1 SLPLAY
7 EEQGKSGH
15 SPGSILNQF
24 TFGASKVVAMISPSK
39 TSQIN
44 ENELWSRVLQNDASA
59 FEKVVSRY
67 QAAVS
72 AVCFSSVGEFAASE
86 DISQETF
93 LVAWQAKDKLEN
105 ATKLKAWLCG
115 IARTL
120 SKNYL
125 RKTISHREQ
134 AARLAQE
141 LGSEAE
147 RSDSAET
154 RAMEREEEA
163 LVWST
168 LSKIDETY
176 REPLVLFYR
185 EGQSIANIAEALDI
199 SEAAAKQRL
208 SRGRNLLK
216 ANVAELVG
224 STLGETRPDSHFTA
238 GVMAAISAGGFV
250 KTAAS
255 ATSLA
260 GSISTAV
267 KGTAAATKLV
277 GSAGAAGVAGGLLGA
292 GFGLLGG
299 WLGVW
304 IPAQLA
310 PTIDERRLLESNG
323 KRIMRRGIGFTAVI
337 FLAAILMPWIGTWI
351 ALAAVLLGSLF
362 FIATTI
368 VESTRVQKQ
377 VKALRRS
384 NDGQLEPNETALRT
398 WVQSHV
404 KHREGR
410 VYRSKMSFLGRPLL
424 DIQVSDPPTDMYA
437 EPKRAKT
444 ARGWIAIGD
453 NAQGLILAIGSR
465 AQGLIAFGGRA
476 YGIVAVG
483 GLAVGGIAVGGLSL
497 GLLSLGGGAL
507 GILAIGGLGIGWDAA
522 GGGAIAWHAAAGG
535 GALAYEGAFGGLA
548 IAKNFA
554 AGGTAFAAEVGT
566 EAANLFLD
574 SSWPKRL
581 MEFTKDRTWLVW
593 ILGLS
598 PVLLQTPLVRKI
610 FYRTVPENES
620 ANQEN

>member
-1 SLPLAY
+1 MM
-7 EEQGKSGH
+7 
-15 SPGSILNQF
+15 SPAKQNR
-24 TFGASKVVAMISPSK
+24 PS
-39 TSQIN
+39 
-44 ENELWSRVLQNDASA
+44 EDELWNRVLQDDASA
-59 FEKVVSRY
+59 FEKVVAKY

-105 ATKLKAWLCG
+105 ASKLKAWLCG

-120 SKNYL
+120 SKNHL

-134 AARLAQE
+134 AARLARE
-141 LGSEAE
+141 LGEDTEVSTAE
-147 RSDSAET
+147 SRVMA
-154 RAMEREEEA
+154 REEEA

-185 EGQSIANIAEALDI
+185 EGQSVAKIAEALNI

-216 ANVAELVG
+216 SSVAELVG
-224 STLGETRPDSHFTA
+224 NTLGETRPDSHFTA
-238 GVMAAISAGGFV
+238 GVMAAISTGGFL
-250 KTAAS
+250 KSATAAS
-255 ATSLA
+255 SLA
-260 GSISTAV
+260 GTISTAM

-277 GSAGAAGVAGGLLGA
+277 GSAGAAGIAGGLIGA
-292 GFGLLGG
+292 SGGLLGG

-310 PTIDERRLLESNG
+310 PTLDERRLLEANG
-323 KRIMRRGIGFTAVI
+323 RRIMKRAVGFTAVI
-337 FLAAILMPWIGTWI
+337 FLSAFLMPWIGSWVAIMATL
-351 ALAAVLLGSLF
+351 LASLF
-362 FIATTI
+362 FVVTTI
-368 VESTRVQKQ
+368 VETTRTQRQ
-377 VKALRRS
+377 IKALRVS
-384 NDGQLEPNETALRT
+384 QDVALEPNETALRS

-404 KHREGR
+404 KNRKGR
-410 VYRSKMSFLGRPLL
+410 VYRSNAALFGWPLV
-424 DIQVSDPPTDMYA
+424 DIQVSDPPEDAFA
-437 EPKRAKT
+437 EPKPGKT

-465 AQGLIAFGGRA
+465 ACAFTAVGGRA
-476 YGIVAVG
+476 YGIIALG
-483 GLAVGGIAVGGLSL
+483 GLAVGGIAIGGLSI

-507 GILAIGGLGIGWDAA
+507 GILAVGGLGIGWDAV

-548 IAKNFA
+548 IAKHYA
-554 AGGTAFAAEVGT
+554 AGGAAYAAEVAN
-566 EAANLFLD
+566 EAANEFLD
-574 SSWPKRL
+574 ASWPKNL
-581 MEFTKDRTWLVW
+581 MGYTRDHIWLVW
-593 ILGLS
+593 VLGTA

-610 FYRTVPENES
+610 FYRTVQADES
-620 ANQEN
+620 TS